1 MAGRPRAFKTVVQL
15 QKGIDAYLVTDEPLS
30 MAGLAA
36 SLGVNKDTVYVY
48 QRGEYGDEYSDPIKK
63 VVDLIEAQTVTG
75 LLASKLNTAGAIF
88 ILKNNFGYRDQRY
101 IEETNIQKEPE
112 PKSLEESTN
121 NVITRLQAAR

>member
-1 MAGRPRAFKTVVQL
+1 MAGRPRAFKTVKQL
-15 QKGIDAYLVTDEPLS
+15 QAGIDAYIATDEPLS

-36 SLGVNKDTVYVY
+36 SLYVNKETVFAY
-48 QRGEYGDEYSDPIKK
+48 QRGTYGDEYSDPIKR

-88 ILKNNFGYRDQRY
+88 ILKNNFGYKDQRH

-121 NVITRLQAAR
+121 NVIARLQAAH